1 VTASVWLISMPYG
14 ILERPSLALGSM
26 QASLRRAGVACRTL
40 YANLEFASRVG
51 ARVYNLI
58 GNSDAKDL
66 LGEWTFARA
75 AFGTRAEDR
84 EAYHQ
89 DVYFDFLAHL
99 GITQETL
106 WKALD
111 YLRDHADAFID
122 ELARRLIAQGARVVG
137 CSSTFQQHCA
147 SLALLRRLKELDASI
162 ITLMGGANCEGPMGL
177 ALKRNCPWVD
187 YLASGESDLLIVDL
201 IRAATEGGPLPEGVV
216 GADLPVQAPRAKVRH
231 LDELATPD
239 YQDYFEALY
248 HSGLY
253 REIRPALAVETSRG
267 CWWGEKHHCTFCGLN
282 GSGMGFRSKSPQR
295 ALAEFAELS
304 QRHRLRDFL
313 VVDNILGME
322 AFRTILPPL
331 AEQQPVYRMF
341 VETKANLKRAQV
353 EALARAGAR
362 WILPGLEGLH
372 DALLRLMDKGTTG
385 LTNLQTLKWC
395 REFGLRV
402 SWTILWGFPGEE
414 DDWFGEMAEWIP
426 SLEHLQPPAAI
437 CRIGYH
443 RFSPYHTRAQDYG
456 LRQVPCPAYARVYPF
471 PAEDL
476 DDLAYFFEDAPGFE
490 RREGPGLSR
499 LRQHVTHWCKHFESA
514 GLPCI
519 LSMLDRDQE
528 LEILD
533 TRSCAR
539 RRRHLLTGPIR
550 DVYLACDSSQ
560 TQQSL
565 AAHLRLPLE
574 QVGDLL
580 EELLADRLLAC
591 QAGRY
596 LALATGGSLPP
607 LWQQCEFP
615 GGSLA
620 PQLDGLLQQPWLET
634 VVP

>member
-1 VTASVWLISMPYG
+1 MPYG

-26 QASLRRAGVACRTL
+26 QASLRRAGLACQTL

-75 AFGTRAEDR
+75 AFGARPEDLQ
-84 EAYHQ
+84 AYHR
-89 DVYFDFLAHL
+89 DIYYDFFAHL
-99 GITQETL
+99 GISRETL
-106 WKALD
+106 WKSLA
-111 YLRDHADAFID
+111 YLRDHADAYIE
-122 ELARRLIAQGARVVG
+122 ELAQRLLAQGARIVG

-147 SLALLRRLKELDASI
+147 SLALLRRLKELDPTI
-162 ITLMGGANCEGPMGL
+162 TTLMGGANCEGPMGL
-177 ALKRNCPWVD
+177 ALKRNCAWVD

-201 IRAATEGGPLPEGVV
+201 ISAVTQGGPLPEGVV
-216 GADLPVQAPRAKVRH
+216 GSDLPLKAPRARVSQ
-231 LDELATPD
+231 LDDLATPD

-248 HSGLY
+248 GTGLY

-282 GSGMGFRSKSPQR
+282 GSGMGFRTKSPAR
-295 ALAEFAELS
+295 ALAEFSELS
-304 QRHRLRDFL
+304 ERHRLRDFL

-322 AFRTILPPL
+322 AFRTLLPPL
-331 AEQQPVYRMF
+331 AEQQPLYRMF

-353 EALARAGAR
+353 EALARAGAG

-372 DALLRLMDKGTTG
+372 DELLRLMDKGTTA
-385 LTNLQTLKWC
+385 LTNVQTLKWC
-395 REFGLRV
+395 REFGMRV
-402 SWTILWGFPGEE
+402 SWTILWGFPGEQDE
-414 DDWFGEMAEWIP
+414 WYAETAEWVP

-443 RFSPYHTRAQDYG
+443 RFSPYHTRADDYG

-471 PAEDL
+471 SAADL
-476 DDLAYFFEDAPGFE
+476 NDLAYFFEDAPGSE

-499 LRQHVTHWCKHFESA
+499 LRKQVAHWSRCFEKA
-514 GLPCI
+514 GLPAI
-519 LSMLDRDQE
+519 LSMLDRDQQ

-533 TRSCAR
+533 TRSCAS
-539 RRRHLLTGPIR
+539 RRRHLLKGASR

-560 TQQSL
+560 TSQIL
-565 AAHLRLPLE
+565 ASNLSLPLA
-574 QVGDLL
+574 QVDELL
-580 EELLADRLLAC
+580 GELLADRLVVS
-591 QAGRY
+591 QGGRH
-596 LALATGGSLPP
+596 LALATRGQLPP
-607 LWQQCEFP
+607 LWQLPDFP

-620 PQLDGLLQQPWLET
+620 PHLEGLLRQPWLET
-634 VVP
+634 VAR